1 MFATVSEKGQV
12 TLPKKLRDQMGIQ
25 PGARLDFRLGKDG
38 TLEVRLLTR
47 GADPLFGLL
56 ARAQERA
63 PKVSPTA
70 ANGPKA
76 LTARSWA
83 QTNSP

>member
-25 PGARLDFRLGKDG
+25 PGARLGLRLGKDG

-47 GADPLFGLL
+47 GAGSLFALL
-56 ARAQERA
+56 ARPGERA
-63 PKVSPTA
+63 RTLEEMDNAVSKTVQ
-70 ANGPKA
+70 
-76 LTARSWA
+76 TRSR
-83 QTNSP
+83 PLR